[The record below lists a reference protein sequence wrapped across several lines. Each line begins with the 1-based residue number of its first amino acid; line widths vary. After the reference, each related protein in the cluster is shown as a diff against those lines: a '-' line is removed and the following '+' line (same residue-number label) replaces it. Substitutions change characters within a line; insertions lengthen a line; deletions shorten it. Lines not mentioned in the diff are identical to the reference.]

1 MLRRVVPVLAV
12 AATIGVMAGSPAVA
26 DCMVDDRRIDE
37 VLAEADIVFV
47 GTVTDVRHDTTADF
61 EVEESWKG
69 DVPARVTVLGGPDE
83 PGVATSVDRSWRPG
97 ARYLV
102 VPSAGGGP
110 LRDDQCSP
118 TREWTDDLEEF
129 RPATSVVPEPVASPG
144 GPSQGTVMALAGVVL
159 VLAVAATFIVVRP
172 RDNGA
177 SGG

>member
-1 MLRRVVPVLAV
+1 MFRRVVRVVVVAV
-12 AATIGVMAGSPAVA
+12 AIGMIAGAPAA
-26 DCMVDDRRIDE
+26 ASCMVDERGLDE
-37 VLAEADIVFV
+37 VLAEAEIVFV

-83 PGVATSVDRSWRPG
+83 PGAATSVDRTWRPG

-102 VPSAGGGP
+102 VPRADAGP

-129 RPATSVVPEPVASPG
+129 RPAAAVVPEPVTEPG
-144 GPSQGTVMALAGVVL
+144 GTSQGTVMALAGAVL
-159 VLAVAATFIVVRP
+159 VLAVVATVVVVRP
-172 RDNGA
+172 RRDGI
-177 SGG
+177 